1 MTDLDEIYSAAFNYS
16 NWFSTGVDS
25 RTGVYNFT
33 IQLAKILWAEEE
45 TFTLSLTYNPYSTF
59 DTGLGRGWQMNLA
72 GYDPQTRRLILASGQ
87 SYIATSNNFSSGD
100 VTHQFRYLKLK
111 DIKVIANSGIL
122 TVIHKDGTRELMG
135 ADGTISELIAPSGHK
150 LRFNYANGQLAS
162 IMDSMGKTLDITRQ
176 NRQVIVTSTDKRSR
190 VTVDYNSANL
200 VNTVTFPDGTV
211 ASIAYKN
218 VAGCEVINR
227 VSLPT
232 GGWEEVEYDEN
243 IMLLPSSGSRINSL
257 PAVIRHTITGS
268 GLTPIVTKYSYTKPH
283 NYLGG
288 GTSASYRDGYDS
300 LFDAN
305 ETYTY
310 GCTITQQSVETDITY
325 NKYHLEIKKVIRDLT
340 TSSRPVVYQQATT
353 FYANP
358 SLPFEQQ
365 PAQYNLPKQV
375 EEEFIKGS
383 QSRKQVI
390 HSEYDIY
397 GNMTAETDAYGIRKV
412 YSYYSASGETGR
424 APASLSGYPYLVKE
438 MQTHPSAKYKAAH
451 DKVMFSLYQYQ
462 DHPAITGSSRYP
474 VLIKEETRLDSV
486 NGALLDSI
494 SYTYCVRTS
503 PMQPEIHGRVETIR
517 TVFGS
522 SGEPAAIQNER
533 YQYTAEQLG
542 VRGVKTTERY
552 GVPNTTETELLCK
565 HTGQSL
571 ETIDMLGVKT
581 TQQYDALGRISKQVE
596 RAGSSNYELTSTYY
610 YVNSSQGRTLSVE
623 RTDGQNSKMEYDA
636 LGRTKKLWEVHTSN
650 TLVPMWEVYY
660 DGMGQ
665 QATKKMWMED
675 GQGQTKELAMTY
687 VYDVW
692 GEVYAEIQPSGVKKI
707 TERDKVANCLRE
719 YNESRLGERSDA
731 VVTTYDELDNEIG
744 ISTAFGA
751 SSKHYDGHGRQYK
764 TVDPSGNTLL
774 SVLDGLGRV
783 IRSESNTTPKAVVEK
798 EYDVNSPEEWMT
810 RIRVDGVEVGH
821 RIYDRLGR
829 VTEESK
835 GRYKTK
841 YEYTTLSEKP
851 TKIIQPDGR
860 YVNYSIDTILNEII
874 SFSGSAGESAVF
886 GFAKKSGLPE
896 IANNSYFTLS
906 KSYFPNGMVQSEK
919 HASKQ
924 AYYSYTRQGQLLSVG
939 DYFSRSERR
948 VYDAFGRLASVSHS
962 NGSVLFT
969 YDEFD
974 RVKTET
980 VSATGAP
987 RVEHAYV
994 YDSLHRIKEKL
1005 SRVNGIEQLVQQYT
1019 YDSQDRVASRKL
1031 LNVAKEPTL
1040 ETYEYSALGQLKK
1053 MIASGPLSPR
1063 FQGTWPIRQ
1072 QEFEFD
1078 LRGNI
1083 TKVKTTFDAGG
1094 QTAVDEAIYSNDTDN
1109 RLNAISHTYPGLND
1123 VTLEY
1128 DNCGNLKKDQ
1138 EGRFY
1143 TYNTLG
1149 QLVSVKDSKGI
1160 LISEYRYGAD
1170 GIQRQQVIPG
1180 QPAMEFYY
1188 SLGVRLN
1195 ESQADS
1201 HSRTYI
1207 VNDKPLGREVRH
1219 QNQTLAT
1226 LFIGDYKNSVLVE
1239 VDNQSNRSIVYTPYG
1254 ETCEL
1259 A

>member
-1 MTDLDEIYSAAFNYS
+1 MTDIDEIYSAAFNYS

-33 IQLAKILWAEEE
+33 IQLAKIIWSEEE

-59 DTGLGRGWQMNLA
+59 DTGFGRGWQMNLA
-72 GYDPQTRRLILASGQ
+72 GYDSQTRRLLLASGQ
-87 SYIATSNNFSSGD
+87 SYISTSNNFPTGD
-100 VTHQFRYLKLK
+100 VTHQFRYLKLR
-111 DIKVIANSGIL
+111 DVKVISNSGML
-122 TVIHKDGTRELMG
+122 TVIHKDGTCEQMG
-135 ADGTISELIAPSGHK
+135 KDGAISELMAPSGHK

-162 IMDSMGKTLDITRQ
+162 IVDSMGKTLEITRQ
-176 NRQVIVTSTDKRSR
+176 NRQVIVTSTNKQSR
-190 VTVDYNSANL
+190 VVVDYNSANL
-200 VNTVTFPDGTV
+200 VNTVSFPDGTV
-211 ASIAYKN
+211 ASVGYRN
-218 VAGCEVINR
+218 VAGCDVINR

-232 GGWEEVEYDEN
+232 GGWEEIEYDED
-243 IMLLPSSGSRINSL
+243 IMLLPSSGSPFKSL
-257 PAVIRHTITGS
+257 PAVTRHIITGA
-268 GLTPIVTKYSYTKPH
+268 GLIPIETLYSYTTPH

-300 LFDAN
+300 LFDASEN
-305 ETYTY
+305 YTY
-310 GCTITQQSVETDITY
+310 GCTITQQLVETEITY
-325 NKYHLEIKKVIRDLT
+325 NKYHLEINKIVRDLAK
-340 TSSRPVVYQQATT
+340 SSRPVVYRQATT
-353 FYANP
+353 FYAIP

-365 PAQYNLPKQV
+365 PAQYNLPRQV
-375 EEEFIKGS
+375 EEEFINGS

-390 HSEYDIY
+390 HSEYDNY
-397 GNMTAETDAYGIRKV
+397 GNMTTETDAYGVRKV

-438 MQTHPSAKYKAAH
+438 MQTHPSVKYLAAH

-474 VLIKEETRLDSV
+474 VLIKEESRLDSA
-486 NGALLDSI
+486 NGTLLNSI
-494 SYTYCVRTS
+494 FYTYCVRTS

-522 SGEPAAIQNER
+522 SGEPAAIQSER
-533 YQYTAEQLG
+533 YTYTSEPSG
-542 VRGVKTTERY
+542 VRRVKTTERY
-552 GVPNTTETELLCK
+552 GVPNTTESELLCK
-565 HTGQSL
+565 HTGLSL

-581 TQQYDALGRISKQVE
+581 TQQYDALGRISQQVE
-596 RAGSSNYELTSTYY
+596 RVGSSNYELTSTFN

-623 RTDGQNSKMEYDA
+623 RTDGNNSKMEYDA
-636 LGRTKKLWEVHTSN
+636 LGRTKKLWEVHTGN
-650 TLVPMWEVYY
+650 TLVPIWEVNYN
-660 DGMGQ
+660 GMGQ

-675 GQGQTKELAMTY
+675 GNGQIKELAMTY

-692 GEVYAEIQPSGVKKI
+692 GEVYAEVQPSGVKKI
-707 TERDKVANCLRE
+707 TERDKVVNCIRE
-719 YNESRLGERSDA
+719 YNESRLGDRSDA

-744 ISTAFGA
+744 KSTPFGA
-751 SSKHYDGHGRQYK
+751 SSTHYDGHGRQYK
-764 TVDPSGNTLL
+764 TVDPSGNMLL
-774 SVLDGLGRV
+774 SVLDGLGRI
-783 IRSESNTTPKAVVEK
+783 IRTESNTTPKAVVEK
-798 EYDVNSPEEWMT
+798 EYDLNSPEEWAT
-810 RIRVDGVEVGH
+810 LIRVDGVEVGH
-821 RIYDRLGR
+821 RMYDRLGR
-829 VTEESK
+829 ITEESK

-841 YEYTTLSEKP
+841 YEYNTLSEKP
-851 TKIIQPDGR
+851 SKVIQPDGR
-860 YVNYSIDTILNEII
+860 YVNYNIDPTLNEVI
-874 SFSGSAGESAVF
+874 SFSGSAGESAIF

-896 IANNSYFTLS
+896 MANNPHFTLS

-919 HASKQ
+919 HSGRVAS
-924 AYYSYTRQGQLLSVG
+924 YSYTRQGKLLSVE
-939 DYFSRSERR
+939 DYFSRRENR
-948 VYDAFGRLASVSHS
+948 VYDAVGRLVSVIHS
-962 NGSVLFT
+962 NGKIEFT

-974 RVKTET
+974 RVRTET
-980 VSATGAP
+980 VVATGTP
-987 RVEHAYV
+987 NVEHSYV
-994 YDSLHRIKEKL
+994 YDTLHRIQEKR
-1005 SRVNGIEQLVQQYT
+1005 SKVNNIEQLVQQYT
-1019 YDSQDRVASRKL
+1019 YDNQDRVASRKL

-1040 ETYEYSALGQLKK
+1040 ETYEYSVLGQLKK

-1149 QLVSVKDSKGI
+1149 QLVSVIDNKGN

-1170 GIQRQQVIPG
+1170 GIQRQQVLSG

-1239 VDNQSNRSIVYTPYG
+1239 VDNQSSRSIVYTPYG